1 MLSTATE
8 TEHYDVAIVGAG
20 WAGLALARQLQ
31 RANKDLTIIQLEA
44 STEFRPKI
52 GEATVEVTGR
62 YFLQTL
68 GLANYM
74 YRSHLPKNALRFFY
88 DTPEKDLELH
98 KMSEQGTTHIP
109 PHPAFQVDR
118 AKFEEDLMAMNREN
132 GIPVVQGAMVTGFD
146 IDGDKTHTVSYKHDG
161 QSKQLT
167 CRWVVDASG
176 KACVL
181 TKRLKNHYRE
191 NIPMHMS
198 AWGRFSGVK
207 DFDSMGDQAWRDRA
221 YGRFL
226 STNHFTGEG
235 YWIWFI
241 PLSNGFTS
249 IGVVA
254 DKTKVDNPP
263 MTKEAFFDFLRSH
276 RSIADLLE
284 DATMEDFE
292 AWGQLAYRGKQYV
305 SEQRWAASGISAFFL
320 DPLLSGG
327 GDMIALMNDNLT
339 KLITA
344 DFAQSD
350 KDKAD
355 EALAMQVPTA
365 NKVVLNYYQFLYAQ
379 VMNLYHSLDSAAL
392 CAPVMS
398 HTNAMYF
405 VQSSWDYMA
414 GHFTDYDYIN
424 KNEYLLRG
432 YFELEKI
439 IQRQILAAGQAMKDE
454 GRYYN
459 RNDEGFFESGSDL
472 YKYFIFN
479 MGDQDKEGWRID
491 LHTKLWSRSFHI
503 VTELKLGLAKFHCRQ
518 LVQNIFS
525 LGYILQKPLFGKEDL
540 PELLDALS
548 DALSKQLTQQEGYR
562 IQARIDESS
571 FESDEVTI
579 VETEKT
585 LDEKMSQRLQM
596 TANKLWNME
605 QEYIG
610 QPLVASV
617 FLKFAKSLP
626 EDLMSPQYPINEAVI
641 AQESSAS
648 AEQEEAVV

>member
-1 MLSTATE
+1 MLPTTTE
-8 TEHYDVAIVGAG
+8 FDTYDVAIVGAG
-20 WAGLALARQLQ
+20 WAGLALARQLK
-31 RANKDLTIIQLEA
+31 RTNPEFTIIQLEA

-68 GLANYM
+68 GLANYL
-74 YRSHLPKNALRFFY
+74 YRNHLPKNALRFFY
-88 DTPEKDLELH
+88 DTPEKTLELH
-98 KMSEQGTTHIP
+98 EMSEQGTTHIP
-109 PHPAFQVDR
+109 PHPAFQIDR
-118 AKFEEDLMAMNREN
+118 ARFEEDLMQMNRDS
-132 GIPVVQGAMVTGFD
+132 GIPVLQGAMVTGFE
-146 IDGDKTHTVSYKHDG
+146 IDAEKTHTVSYKHEG
-161 QSKQLT
+161 EAKQLK

-191 NIPMHMS
+191 NVPLHMS
-198 AWGRFSGVK
+198 SWGRFSGVK
-207 DFDSMGDQAWRDRA
+207 DFDDMGDQKWRDRA

-249 IGVVA
+249 IGLVA

-284 DATMEDFE
+284 HAQMEDFE

-339 KLITA
+339 QLITA
-344 DFAQSD
+344 DLAEMDQ
-350 KDKAD
+350 DKANT
-355 EALAMQVPTA
+355 ALAMKVPTA

-398 HTNAMYF
+398 HTNSMYF

-414 GHFTDYDYIN
+414 GHFTDYEYIN

-432 YFELEKI
+432 YYELEKI
-439 IQRQILAAGQAMKDE
+439 IQRQILATGEVMKEE
-454 GRYYN
+454 GRYYS

-479 MGDQDKEGWRID
+479 MGDTDKEGWRID
-491 LHTKLWSRSFHI
+491 LHTKLWSRSFHVI
-503 VTELKLGLAKFHCRQ
+503 TGLKLGLPKFHCRQ
-518 LVQNIFS
+518 IVQNTLS
-525 LGYILQKPLFGKEDL
+525 LGYILQKPLFGKADL
-540 PELLDALS
+540 PELLTALS
-548 DALSKQLTQQEGYR
+548 EGLSKQLSQQEGYE
-562 IQARIDESS
+562 IQVRIDESS
-571 FESDEVTI
+571 FEMDK
-579 VETEKT
+579 VEIIDVAKS
-585 LDEKMSQRLQM
+585 LDEKATNRLQM
-596 TANKLWNME
+596 MADKMWNME

-626 EDLMSPQYPINEAVI
+626 HDIMSPDYPVNEATVMDT
-641 AQESSAS
+641 
-648 AEQEEAVV
+648 EEALV

>member
-1 MLSTATE
+1 MLPTTTE
-8 TEHYDVAIVGAG
+8 TDTYDVAIVGAG
-20 WAGLALARQLQ
+20 WAGLALARQLK
-31 RANKDLTIIQLEA
+31 RTNPEFTIIQLEA

-68 GLANYM
+68 GLANYL
-74 YRSHLPKNALRFFY
+74 YRNHLPKNALRFFY
-88 DTPEKDLELH
+88 DTPEKNLALH
-98 KMSEQGTTHIP
+98 EMSEQGTTHIP
-109 PHPAFQVDR
+109 PHPAFQIDR
-118 AKFEEDLMAMNREN
+118 ARFEEDLMQMNRDS
-132 GIPVVQGAMVTGFD
+132 GIPVLQGAMVTGFE
-146 IDGDKTHTVSYKHDG
+146 IDAEKTHTVSYKHEG
-161 QSKQLT
+161 EAKQLK

-191 NIPMHMS
+191 NVPLHMS

-207 DFDSMGDQAWRDRA
+207 DFDGMGDQKWRDRA

-249 IGVVA
+249 IGLVA

-263 MTKEAFFDFLRSH
+263 MTQEAFFDFLRSH

-284 DATMEDFE
+284 HAEMEDFE

-339 KLITA
+339 QLITA
-344 DFAQSD
+344 DLAEMDQ
-350 KDKAD
+350 DKANT
-355 EALAMQVPTA
+355 ALAMQVPTA

-414 GHFTDYDYIN
+414 GHFTDYEYIN

-432 YFELEKI
+432 YYELEKI
-439 IQRQILAAGQAMKDE
+439 IQRQILATGEVMKEE
-454 GRYYN
+454 GRYYS

-479 MGDQDKEGWRID
+479 MGDTDKEGWRID
-491 LHTKLWSRSFHI
+491 LHTKLWSRSFHVI
-503 VTELKLGLAKFHCRQ
+503 TGLKLGLPKFHCRQ
-518 LVQNIFS
+518 VVQNTLS
-525 LGYILQKPLFGKEDL
+525 LGYILQKPLFGKADL
-540 PELLDALS
+540 PELLTALS
-548 DALSKQLTQQEGYR
+548 EGLSKQLSQQEGYE
-562 IQARIDESS
+562 IQVRIDESS
-571 FESDEVTI
+571 FEMDK
-579 VETEKT
+579 VEIIDVAKS
-585 LDEKMSQRLQM
+585 LDEKATNRLQM
-596 TANKLWNME
+596 MADKMWNME

-626 EDLMSPQYPINEAVI
+626 HDIMSPDYPVNEAMVMDT
-641 AQESSAS
+641 
-648 AEQEEAVV
+648 EEALV

>member
-1 MLSTATE
+1 MLPTTTE
-8 TEHYDVAIVGAG
+8 TDHYDVAIVGAG
-20 WAGLALARQLQ
+20 WAGLALARQLK
-31 RANKDLTIIQLEA
+31 RSNEHLKIIQLEA

-62 YFLQTL
+62 YFLKTL
-68 GLANYM
+68 GLANYL

-109 PHPAFQVDR
+109 PHPAFQIDR
-118 AKFEEDLMAMNREN
+118 ARFEEDLMAMNRES
-132 GIPVVQGAMVTGFD
+132 GIPVVQGAMVTGFE
-146 IDGDKTHTVSYKHDG
+146 IDGDNQHTVSYKHDG
-161 QSKQLT
+161 EAKELT

-191 NIPMHMS
+191 NIPLHMS

-207 DFDSMGDQAWRDRA
+207 DFDSMGDQMWRDRA

-254 DKTKVDNPP
+254 DKTKVANPP
-263 MTKEAFFDFLRSH
+263 MTQEAFFEFLRSH

-284 DATMEDFE
+284 NAEMEDFE

-327 GDMIALMNDNLT
+327 GDMIALINDNLT

-344 DFAQSD
+344 DLAESDAQ
-350 KDKAD
+350 KAN

-379 VMNLYHSLDSAAL
+379 VMNLYHGIDSAAL

-424 KNEYLLRG
+424 QNEYLIRG
-432 YFELEKI
+432 YYELEKI
-439 IQRQILAAGQAMKDE
+439 MQRQILSTAKVMKEE
-454 GRYYN
+454 GRYYS

-491 LHTKLWSRSFHI
+491 LHTKLWSRSFHVI
-503 VTELKLGLAKFHCRQ
+503 TGLKLGLPKFHCRQ
-518 LVQNIFS
+518 LVQNTLN
-525 LGYILQKPLFGKEDL
+525 LGYILQKPLFGKDDL
-540 PELLDALS
+540 PEFLAKLS
-548 DALSKQLTQQEGYR
+548 DTLSMQLSKQEGF
-562 IQARIDESS
+562 QVNVRIDESS
-571 FESDEVTI
+571 FEMDKVTI
-579 VETEKT
+579 TEVEKS
-585 LDEKMSQRLQM
+585 LDEKAAARLQM
-596 TANKLWNME
+596 MADKMWNME

-626 EDLMSPQYPINEAVI
+626 ENLMSPEFPVNEAELMAADEAI
-641 AQESSAS
+641 A
-648 AEQEEAVV
+648 